1 MEGEQER
8 RKAKRR
14 IMDVELGTKE
24 TEVENM
30 RARLVKEKEEYES
43 DFRDRQ
49 LRDLQILQIRL
60 EERREALSLRE
71 QDLRKRYRTL
81 EKKKEL
87 LS

>member
-30 RARLVKEKEEYES
+30 RARLVKEREEYES

-49 LRDLQILQIRL
+49 LRDL
-60 EERREALSLRE
+60 
-71 QDLRKRYRTL
+71 
-81 EKKKEL
+81 
-87 LS
+87 